1 MMNNW
6 LTLYLK
12 NLFFIT
18 ADIAPYFLFGL
29 LIAGFIKILLPKEK
43 LSKHLGARNFGSIFK
58 AAALGVPLPLCSCS
72 VIPVA
77 ILLARHGAGLPAVV
91 AFLVATPQTSI
102 DALFITFG
110 LFGVSFALVYALAA
124 LAAGIIAGTISFFL
138 LKEPA
143 VSLEKGFKNA
153 CCPSEKTTKTPLAVL
168 RFAFIEL
175 MLDLNRPLLLGL
187 LLAALL
193 VTLLPP
199 GFLGQKIPP
208 GPIQYLFMLVAG
220 IPLYM
225 CSTGSLPLAYSFYL
239 QGFSPGSLLVFLM
252 SGPATNTTSLV
263 IIRKLFGGKTFLVYA
278 LSLVGI
284 SLLAG
289 ILLDFSLTKFTFRPP
304 QTEKEELSWFK
315 VIAAVFLIGLMVFH
329 FIKDRSPS

>member
-1 MMNNW
+1 MSDW
-6 LTLYLK
+6 IILYLK
-12 NLFFIT
+12 NLFYIT

-29 LIAGFIKILLPKEK
+29 LVAGIIKHFFPKDK
-43 LSKHLGARNFGSIFK
+43 LAKHLGAENFRAIFK

-77 ILLARHGAGLPAVV
+77 ISLAKHGAGLPAVV

-110 LFGVSFALVYALAA
+110 LFGVPFALFYALAA
-124 LAAGIIAGTISFFL
+124 LWAGIIAGIISYL
-138 LKEPA
+138 ILRKEKIPLA
-143 VSLEKGFKNA
+143 DEAKA
-153 CCPSEKTTKTPLAVL
+153 CCAEKPTKTPISVL

-175 MLDLNRPLLLGL
+175 MRDLNKPLCLGL

-193 VTLLPP
+193 ITLLPP
-199 GFLGQKIPP
+199 GFLGQKIAP
-208 GPIQYLFMLVAG
+208 GPTQYFLMLLAG

-239 QGFSPGSLLVFLM
+239 QGFSPGSLLIFLM

-278 LSLVGI
+278 LSLIGF
-284 SLLAG
+284 SLVAG
-289 ILLDFSLTKFTFRPP
+289 IILDFSFSKLYFNPP
-304 QTEKEELSWFK
+304 VVETEKLSFTK
-315 VIAAVFLIGLMVFH
+315 LIAACFLMGLIAFH
-329 FIKDRSPS
+329 FTSDLFQKDT